1 MASKMTKPPAKKVN
15 VAGQEHTL
23 AYINRNEARMLR
35 RMGGS
40 GKPGPSGIPTYFD
53 VGEGVGGYGS
63 GQAGDATAGAGDPD
77 AGRSDGGT
85 YAGGGGGES
94 RTGMQETLT
103 DYFSTSEGDR
113 KAAFE
118 RQEQERI
125 AAEKAKKEAEKQKA
139 KDQLAERQRKQDQ
152 AKKSLLDLLPGKQVI
167 DVLSTEMRDL
177 LGKQIDSENFKDVV
191 FDDQGK
197 YLGNITENALGFD
210 VFTGTQST
218 NYSGKYGGL
227 VSQDAIGDRG
237 DRIEPTVVKE
247 YSGGKLS
254 EDKKAGVN
262 QVKLPDAPKPPGGV
276 GDGEQTE
283 ETKKKSVLGQEDLIA
298 TSSQGLLSG
307 ARTRRRS
314 LMSGLLT

>member
-63 GQAGDATAGAGDPD
+63 GQEGDATAGAGDPD
-77 AGRSDGGT
+77 AGRTDGGT
-85 YAGGGGGES
+85 YADS
-94 RTGMQETLT
+94 QTGRDTTATQKEA
-103 DYFSTSEGDR
+103 
-113 KAAFE
+113 KATQDFL
-118 RQEQERI
+118 
-125 AAEKAKKEAEKQKA
+125 AAQEKARKEAEKQKA
-139 KDQLAERQRKQDQ
+139 IDQLKQRQEKQDK
-152 AKKSLLDLLPGKQVI
+152 AKKGLLDVLPGKI
-167 DVLSTEMRDL
+167 AMDLLSTKMRDFML
-177 LGKQIDSENFKDVV
+177 DQIQSKDFKDVV
-191 FDDQGK
+191 FDNQGK
-197 YLGNITENALGFD
+197 YLGNITTNALGFD
-210 VFTGTQST
+210 VFTGQQST

-227 VSQDAIGDRG
+227 VSQDTPGDKG
-237 DRIEPTVVKE
+237 DRIEAKVVKN

-254 EDKKAGVN
+254 EDKKDGIN
-262 QVKLPDAPKPPGGV
+262 EIELPDAPDAPGGI
-276 GDGEQTE
+276 GDGDQTE
-283 ETKKKSVLGQEDLIA
+283 EAKKKSSLGQESTIS
-298 TSSQGLLSG
+298 TSAQGLLSG